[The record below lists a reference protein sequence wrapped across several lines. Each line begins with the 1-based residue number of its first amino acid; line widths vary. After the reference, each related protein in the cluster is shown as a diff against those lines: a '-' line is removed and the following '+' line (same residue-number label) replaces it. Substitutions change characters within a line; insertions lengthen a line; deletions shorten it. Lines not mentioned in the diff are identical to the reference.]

1 MDIMSKVNNVVEE
14 NIFVRYIVILSG
26 MIISSIGINGFIRPA
41 HLLSGGVTGLATM
54 LNYITNINVG
64 LLTFLIN
71 IPIFILGFMYLERD
85 FCITS
90 LINMVLF
97 SVILLQSAFGGV
109 LCGIG
114 VGLTFR
120 AKSSQGGTDIIG
132 AILKIKRNVEVK
144 NTALATNIAI
154 VLCGSFLFGIN
165 LALYTLIS
173 MFLNAQTMAVV
184 KDAFFEEKAV
194 MVFTEKSQEVAD
206 DIMKDLVRGV
216 TFLNAE
222 GGYTREK
229 KKIVYCVALS
239 KEIPKIKEIA
249 LKYDKRAF
257 ISVNDVNEVK
267 GKGFKERYL

>member
-1 MDIMSKVNNVVEE
+1 
-14 NIFVRYIVILSG
+14 
-26 MIISSIGINGFIRPA
+26 
-41 HLLSGGVTGLATM
+41 
-54 LNYITNINVG
+54 
-64 LLTFLIN
+64 
-71 IPIFILGFMYLERD
+71 
-85 FCITS
+85 
-90 LINMVLF
+90 
-97 SVILLQSAFGGV
+97 
-109 LCGIG
+109 
-114 VGLTFR
+114 
-120 AKSSQGGTDIIG
+120 
-132 AILKIKRNVEVK
+132 
-144 NTALATNIAI
+144 
-154 VLCGSFLFGIN
+154 
-165 LALYTLIS
+165 
-173 MFLNAQTMAVV
+173 
-184 KDAFFEEKAV
+184 